1 MFKNIYKTPTANI
14 VLNREKLGASPS
26 ETTQE
31 CSILSLLFLE
41 VQATT
46 IRQGKEIK
54 GIKIGKKKKKVS
66 LFTEDIII
74 YVKTP
79 KDLSKKVL
87 KLVSRA

>member
-14 VLNREKLGASPS
+14 VLNREKLGASPA

-31 CSILSLLFLE
+31 CTILSLLFLE

-54 GIKIGKKKKKVS
+54 GIKIGEKKKEVS
-66 LFTEDIII
+66 LFTEDMII

-87 KLVSRA
+87 N

>member
-14 VLNREKLGASPS
+14 VLNREKLGASPA

-31 CSILSLLFLE
+31 CTILSLLFLE

-54 GIKIGKKKKKVS
+54 GIKIGEKKKRS
-66 LFTEDIII
+66 IFIHRRHD

-87 KLVSRA
+87 N

>member
-1 MFKNIYKTPTANI
+1 MFKNIYKTPTTNI

-54 GIKIGKKKKKVS
+54 GIKIGGKKKVS

-79 KDLSKKVL
+79 KNLSKKVL

>member
-14 VLNREKLGASPS
+14 VLNREKLGASPA

-31 CSILSLLFLE
+31 CTILSLLFLE

-54 GIKIGKKKKKVS
+54 GIKIGKKKKKEEVS
-66 LFTEDIII
+66 LFTEDMII

-87 KLVSRA
+87 N

>member
-14 VLNREKLGASPS
+14 VLNREKLGASPA

-31 CSILSLLFLE
+31 CTILSHLFLE

-54 GIKIGKKKKKVS
+54 GIKIGKKKKK
-66 LFTEDIII
+66 
-74 YVKTP
+74 
-79 KDLSKKVL
+79 KKYL
-87 KLVSRA
+87 YSQKI